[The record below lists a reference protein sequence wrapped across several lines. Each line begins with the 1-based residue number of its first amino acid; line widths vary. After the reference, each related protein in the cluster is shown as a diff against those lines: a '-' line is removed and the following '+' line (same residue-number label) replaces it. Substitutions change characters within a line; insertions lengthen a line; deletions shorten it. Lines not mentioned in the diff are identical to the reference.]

1 MAAANIGRLREP
13 KHVIYITEN
22 QTEDVS
28 ISQGTCAYTLLKE
41 CGLMW
46 PRLLPNVVL
55 RRNSTGCMFVT
66 WAATLR
72 FCSMLPCRFECS
84 RAQLYQKAG
93 VEILRSSCCI
103 YRIMCNHNY
112 TCMCYNNNKQ
122 TRRFGKGVDLLA
134 FVCLFLLSVTYL
146 FYFYF
151 FVLASTAV
159 FPTHEFICGSLPQYQ
174 HWPPHGF
181 RSARPVLKSRRAA
194 WLNLFYPHSSWLGAK
209 LEVSVYYS
217 TGSLSFHYSTSAG
230 KTTPQLVQFC
240 GKHWE
245 GFYSEN

>member
-134 FVCLFLLSVTYL
+134 FVCLFL
-146 FYFYF
+146 F
-151 FVLASTAV
+151 FVYFIFIFLCWRPQQC
-159 FPTHEFICGSLPQYQ
+159 FPHM
-174 HWPPHGF
+174 
-181 RSARPVLKSRRAA
+181 
-194 WLNLFYPHSSWLGAK
+194 NLFVEVCHNISIGHHMVLGVRVLFSN
-209 LEVSVYYS
+209 LEE
-217 TGSLSFHYSTSAG
+217 L
-230 KTTPQLVQFC
+230 PD
-240 GKHWE
+240 
-245 GFYSEN
+245 